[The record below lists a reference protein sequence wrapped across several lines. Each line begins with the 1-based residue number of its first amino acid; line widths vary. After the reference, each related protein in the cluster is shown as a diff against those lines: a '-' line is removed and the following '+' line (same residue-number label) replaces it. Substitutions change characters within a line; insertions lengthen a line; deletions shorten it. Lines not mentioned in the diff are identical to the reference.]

1 MDAWHIGD
9 FICSFFRY
17 QSGDCKE
24 ERYQEAGLSAVPRTQ
39 PAGGMCALRVSP
51 APGLKGTAMTSRTWN
66 LLWDR
71 GAVAEQRMS
80 TSTQRDTR
88 GTGGLEQR
96 RKWTESSGRGLK
108 TLKSGATTPS
118 ATLICEAH
126 RHCWSLCKH
135 HSTSWPGTAPA
146 SPGPA
151 PQTVP

>member
-1 MDAWHIGD
+1 MQ
-9 FICSFFRY
+9 FFQISEWRL
-17 QSGDCKE
+17 QGGK
-24 ERYQEAGLSAVPRTQ
+24 VPRGRLERSAQ
-39 PAGGMCALRVSP
+39 DSACWRNVRPACVSS
-51 APGLKGTAMTSRTWN
+51 SRTN
-66 LLWDR
+66 GHSYDFQDLESPL
-71 GAVAEQRMS
+71 GQRMS